1 MSRKND
7 IFTPDGYF
15 EALQQQLQTI
25 PAQAAAQKRP
35 AAEVRLVPYLAFAAA
50 LALLVSVGLFGF
62 RKTAAPLDEMTES
75 GYMAYL
81 AQSLD
86 PDGFVMDL
94 QADATLDQEDI
105 IQYLVS
111 EGISIEYLNETNYE
125 TNY

>member
-1 MSRKND
+1 MSRNND

-15 EALQQQLQTI
+15 EALQQKLQTI
-25 PAQAAAQKRP
+25 PAQAAQKRP
-35 AAEVRLVPYLAFAAA
+35 AAEVRLMPYLAYAAA
-50 LALLVSVGLFGF
+50 LALLVSVGLFTF

-75 GYMAYL
+75 GYMSYL

-94 QADATLDQEDI
+94 QEDATLEQEDI